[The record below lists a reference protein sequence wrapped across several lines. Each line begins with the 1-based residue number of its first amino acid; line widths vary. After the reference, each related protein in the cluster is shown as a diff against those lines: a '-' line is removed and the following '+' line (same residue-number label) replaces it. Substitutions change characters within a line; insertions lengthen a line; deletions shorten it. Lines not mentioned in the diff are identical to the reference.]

1 MSSWL
6 LLLLPVSALTGWLLH
21 VIAGNYFLN
30 QYLPQQDAQLAEKAG
45 RLAGEMVSGSF
56 NIEEKISDPQL
67 IEKAMPAIEQHIDD
81 FLNVK
86 LKEEIP
92 MLAMFIG
99 NKTTDKVKE
108 VFINQLKLLFPQV
121 MLQIAG
127 NLKTA
132 LNPEQIVTRQ
142 LKKNPVSALVKK
154 QAGLQLRQYRNAG
167 LLFGL
172 VIGLVN
178 LLFFFLIR

>member
-1 MSSWL
+1 MSYCL
-6 LLLLPVSALTGWLLH
+6 LLLLPVSALAGWLLH

-30 QYLPQQDAQLAEKAG
+30 RYLPEQDAQLAVKAG
-45 RLAGEMVSGSF
+45 QWAGALVNQSL
-56 NIEEKISDPQL
+56 NIEEKISDPAL

-121 MLQIAG
+121 MLQITE
-127 NLKTA
+127 NLKA
-132 LNPEQIVTRQ
+132 ELDAEQIVVRQ
-142 LKKNPVSALVKK
+142 LKNNPVSALVKK
-154 QAGLQLRQYRNAG
+154 QASLQIRQYRNAG

-178 LLFFFLIR
+178 LLFFYLIR